1 MNEESKGITESVT
14 RKQLREQI
22 AALSQPRASRAV
34 DVLAMIWNAMKG
46 PLEPPIMGSGFASL
60 ATPTTPLHRVKLAL
74 LKSIHTGTFIDVQFY
89 AYNKISNN
97 LPSEPKLLFTSSI
110 VIEEWGPAIA
120 SRK

>member
-1 MNEESKGITESVT
+1 MNEESKGNTESVT

-22 AALSQPRASRAV
+22 AALSQPRARRAA
-34 DVLAMIWNAMKG
+34 DVLAMIWNAVKG
-46 PLEPPIMGSGFASL
+46 PLEPPITGRGFAFP
-60 ATPTTPLHRVKLAL
+60 ATPTPLRGVKLAL

-97 LPSEPKLLFTSSI
+97 LPLEPKLLFTSSI